1 MSFPFFRYSRIM
13 GGKGYLK
20 GLERR
25 LVVHGYVFLFKEDE
39 EFISLVR
46 DRVENVFYDI
56 FDYVDWGNK
65 AIVIDAEERERVDK
79 EEVRGVGFY
88 FPRILI
94 NDILYEKADI
104 RFRFWRSIRIGVVS
118 IVRGIIRVSPP

>member
-1 MSFPFFRYSRIM
+1 M

-20 GLERR
+20 GLERG
-25 LVVHGYVFLFKEDE
+25 LTVHGYVFLFKEDE
-39 EFISLVR
+39 EFISFVR
-46 DRVENVFYDI
+46 DRVEDIFYDV

-65 AIVIDAEERERVDK
+65 AIVIDAEERERVDR

-104 RFRFWRSIRIGVVS
+104 RFRFWRTIRIGAVS
-118 IVRGIIRVSPP
+118 IVRGIIRVSTP